1 MNILIIANS
10 SVGLVKFRKEL
21 IIKIL
26 ERHKVFIATKIDE
39 CENELRSIGAEVCE
53 LQMERRSIRL
63 KKEWKLI
70 KQIQSEVKRIRP
82 DLIITYTIKP
92 NIYGGIIARKNKI
105 PYVVNITGLGTAF
118 QSEELFKWIIIHL
131 YRIALKKARVVF
143 FENRENKRKLIQEK
157 IICEEQGTVLNGA
170 GVNLESFAYKAYP
183 SITNRNYLYMGRVMK
198 EKGVDELFSAIQ
210 RLHAVYPDVKLMI
223 LGEYEEDY
231 EEKVKAMVNKGI
243 AIYIGWVNDVRA
255 YVENSICTVLPS
267 YHEGMSNTLLESAA
281 MGRPVI
287 TSDISGCREALVDG
301 ISGLL
306 VQVKDEDDLYAKMK
320 QFYEL
325 PYNEKVE
332 MSVEARKFIEKNFDK
347 NKVIQDTLN
356 KIGLL

>member
-1 MNILIIANS
+1 M
-10 SVGLVKFRKEL
+10 
-21 IIKIL
+21 
-26 ERHKVFIATKIDE
+26 
-39 CENELRSIGAEVCE
+39 
-53 LQMERRSIRL
+53 
-63 KKEWKLI
+63 
-70 KQIQSEVKRIRP
+70 
-82 DLIITYTIKP
+82 
-92 NIYGGIIARKNKI
+92 
-105 PYVVNITGLGTAF
+105 
-118 QSEELFKWIIIHL
+118 
-131 YRIALKKARVVF
+131 
-143 FENRENKRKLIQEK
+143 
-157 IICEEQGTVLNGA
+157 
-170 GVNLESFAYKAYP
+170 
-183 SITNRNYLYMGRVMK
+183 
-198 EKGVDELFSAIQ
+198 DELFSAIQ